1 MASPW
6 SPRHSHRGVVGGEV
20 DHVPGS
26 GVESKLHVGAVEVC
40 EEGIGLHVASNIVC
54 NVCWV
59 YIMCEVQIRSRRL
72 IVLTVNSDV
81 GLGIDGAQKRAILD
95 NAAEVDGA
103 PVGHGGEHTGDET
116 VAELVDRLVD
126 LARKRG

>member
-1 MASPW
+1 MTSAWGPG
-6 SPRHSHRGVVGGEV
+6 HSHRGVAGGEV
-20 DHVPGS
+20 DQVPGV

-40 EEGIGLHVASNIVC
+40 KEGIGLHVAA
-54 NVCWV
+54 NVIGNVWWV
-59 YIMCEVQIRSRRL
+59 RTCESQHGSGRL
-72 IVLTVNSDV
+72 AMLTVDGDV

-95 NAAEVDGA
+95 NAAEVDGT
-103 PVGHGGEHTGDET
+103 PVGHGGKHTGDEA